1 MGWFDA
7 LRALFSPRRMPA
19 LDPDAFTEG
28 VAERLRQA
36 VPGAVVRVTTRLSLA
51 VDGVA
56 GVQQVFLDNVY
67 RFASNTADPDERESI
82 IGAWLASVTGA
93 AASDGASP
101 DDIVPVLKSPD
112 WFAALPGR
120 EDGSRPDHRVE
131 ALNDHLAIVYA
142 VDTPH
147 NVSYVEA
154 AWFDGRGVLLEGLR
168 RRAVDNLRAK
178 LPGIGVQRGGGLNLV
193 LAGGYFEASVL
204 LFDDFWE
211 REAPRLRGEAVVA
224 VPARDVLIFCDGGD
238 ARAVEDLRRH
248 AHDIHADAAY
258 ALSPHLFRRLRDGQV
273 LPLVP

>member
-7 LRALFSPRRMPA
+7 FRAMVSPRRTPA
-19 LDPDAFTEG
+19 LNPDAFTEAI
-28 VAERLRQA
+28 AERLRQA
-36 VPGAVVRVTTRLSLA
+36 VPGTSVTVTTRLSLA
-51 VDGVA
+51 VDGLA

-101 DDIVPVLKSPD
+101 EDIVPMIKAPG
-112 WFAALPGR
+112 WFAALPR
-120 EDGSRPDHRVE
+120 RDDGATPDHWVE
-131 ALNDHLAIVYA
+131 VLNDHLSIVYA

-147 NVSYVEA
+147 NVSYVESS
-154 AWFDGRGVLLEGLR
+154 WFDGRGVEREGLR

-178 LPGIGVQRGGGLNLV
+178 LPGLEVQRGGGLNLV
-193 LAGGYFEASVL
+193 VAGGYYEASVL

-224 VPARDVLIFCDGGD
+224 VPARDVLIFCNGDD

-248 AHDIHADAAY
+248 AQAIHADAAY
-258 ALSPHLFRRLRDGQV
+258 ALSPQLFLRRRDGRV
-273 LPLVP
+273 LSFAS